1 MLQMSEISESE
12 KQYERNNFK
21 TSDPFW
27 IARNFNLSKRKPF
40 QWIFKRFFDIIATS
54 VGLILITPLLLTISI
69 IIKLESEG
77 PVIYK
82 NRRTGLYGREFDLYK
97 FRSMRQ
103 DAEKDEDVV
112 RKQNNEENAVMYKID
127 NDPRVTKFGKFIR
140 KYSLDELPQL
150 FNVLK
155 GEMSLVGPRPR
166 ASRDLKF
173 YKDWHYLFFGSIPG
187 LTGMW
192 QANGRSMIKDFDTV
206 VRMEHQYLTNWNIWL
221 DFHLLIKTV
230 PVILFGKYTA

>member
-12 KQYERNNFK
+12 KQYETKNFK
-21 TSDPFW
+21 ASDPFW

-40 QWIFKRFFDIIATS
+40 QWVFKRFFDIIATS
-54 VGLILITPLLLTISI
+54 AGLILISPLLLTISI

-82 NRRTGLYGREFDLYK
+82 NKRTGLYGREFDLYK

-103 DAEKDEDVV
+103 DAEKDEDAV

-166 ASRDLKF
+166 ASKDLKF

-230 PVILFGKYTA
+230 PVILFGKYTS